1 MDCVQGFLLK
11 SPVLTIVGSLIGF
24 SGAILT
30 KIMCL
35 EPGAADVS
43 TKQASNFWM
52 QSYVFKVS
60 AYEFS
65 LMHSW
70 PAHEASL
77 TAIPKGVTP

>member
-43 TKQASNFWM
+43 TKQAIKLLDAELR
-52 QSYVFKVS
+52 FKVS